1 MLRILLGQNSLEKP
15 CMSHLPWLLQRGIE
29 AGGLPCGHALM
40 ATCPPKPFSELTSDI
55 PFGYRNARN
64 SEFKTDQRTW
74 EISKVD
80 LNSLLEL
87 SSKLNLDSEVT
98 PVMAWGMIL
107 AYPRIAELTTKDF
120 ESLTDELGSKVRCF
134 GYVLQLFLWTKLD
147 CTISIASNMTR
158 FGAVMEEFEVRDAIV
173 NVLSTKRDVFTIVDK

>member
-1 MLRILLGQNSLEKP
+1 
-15 CMSHLPWLLQRGIE
+15 
-29 AGGLPCGHALM
+29 M

-64 SEFKTDQRTW
+64 SEVEADQRTW

-98 PVMAWGMIL
+98 PVMAWCMIL
-107 AYPRIAELTTKDF
+107 AYPRVAELTTKDF
-120 ESLTDELGSKVRCF
+120 ERLTDELGSKVRCF
-134 GYVLQLFLWTKLD
+134 G
-147 CTISIASNMTR
+147 
-158 FGAVMEEFEVRDAIV
+158 FGAVMEEFEVRDAMV
-173 NVLSTKRDVFTIVDK
+173 NVLSTKRDAFAIEDE

>member
-1 MLRILLGQNSLEKP
+1 
-15 CMSHLPWLLQRGIE
+15 
-29 AGGLPCGHALM
+29 M

-134 GYVLQLFLWTKLD
+134 G
-147 CTISIASNMTR
+147 